1 MKNGFSRRHFVG
13 GAAAALGALGL
24 RPGSALGALKLPP
37 PPPGLAQLDPYD
49 RLAKLSSNEN
59 PYGPSDKMMESM
71 NAAWKYSNRYGYP
84 DGDILEKI
92 AEHHG
97 LDTDHIIMNAGSG
110 ETLKVAG
117 IAFLGHE
124 EKVVGVEPTYMSVY
138 RVATGIDADVI
149 ARPLLADH
157 TQDIDDLIQVTTRN
171 YRDVGLVYIVNP
183 NNPTGVVVP
192 DSDIRHLLDNIP
204 EDIPVLIDE
213 AYHHFV
219 RDPRYSSAVKYIK
232 EGRKILVTRT
242 FSKIYGMA
250 GLRLGYGIAPPEM
263 IDEMRT
269 YATGSVNA
277 LVRWGGV
284 AALEDHAS
292 EKYVRDTTI
301 KLREA
306 TMADLR
312 DQGFEVIPSE
322 TNFFMVHTGRPASE
336 VRAEFRRRDVAVGR
350 DFPPMLDYLR
360 VSIGTEDEMKRFMA
374 GWNEIFPDGMRATG
388 AR

>member
-13 GAAAALGALGL
+13 GAAAALGAIGL
-24 RPGSALGALKLPP
+24 RPGSALASLRLPP

-49 RLAKLSSNEN
+49 ELAKLSSNEN
-59 PYGPSDKMMESM
+59 PYGPSEKMMASM
-71 NAAWKYSNRYGYP
+71 EAAWKYANRYGYP
-84 DGDILEKI
+84 DGDIHEKI

-97 LDTDHIIMNAGSG
+97 LDTDNIIMNAGSG

-157 TQDIDDLIQVTTRN
+157 TQDIDDLIEVTRRN
-171 YRDVGLVYIVNP
+171 YRDVGLVYVVNP

-192 DSDIRHLLDNIP
+192 DSDIRHLLNGIP

-219 RDPRYSSAVKYIK
+219 QDPRYASAVKYIK
-232 EGRKILVTRT
+232 EGRKVLVTRT

-250 GLRLGYGIAPPEM
+250 GLRLGYGIAPAEM

-284 AALEDHAS
+284 AALQDHES

-301 KLREA
+301 ELREA
-306 TMADLR
+306 TMKDLR

-336 VRAEFRRRDVAVGR
+336 VRAQFRRRDVAVGR

-360 VSIGTEDEMKRFMA
+360 VSIGTEEEMKRFMA

-388 AR
+388 TR